1 MENKRSSW
9 GSNLGFLMAAV
20 GSAVGLGNI
29 WGFPY
34 KMGRSGGFTF
44 LLIYL
49 LLAVFVGLVIMASEL
64 ALGRKTGLGVVGAYQ
79 AVSKKFGWVGWLGV
93 LSPFLIMSFYAVL
106 GGYCIQYMSL
116 NMAELSFNLSDIF
129 GAPLAGGATF
139 GAMLDNPFGCAVFTA
154 LFAEAFALVTADI
167 GLVENLRHPNLTWIN
182 EMQPVKQGAA
192 VILTMLILM
201 GMLLVPTLLYIF
213 LLSGSDV
220 RLVLGGCA
228 VVFFGLDRLL
238 VHWLRTN
245 GVRRFEEL
253 G

>member
-1 MENKRSSW
+1 MSLAI
-9 GSNLGFLMAAV
+9 GLVLAIIVAV
-20 GSAVGLGNI
+20 GFFVNAMIPSI
-29 WGFPY
+29 
-34 KMGRSGGFTF
+34 S
-44 LLIYL
+44 
-49 LLAVFVGLVIMASEL
+49 LAA
-64 ALGRKTGLGVVGAYQ
+64 
-79 AVSKKFGWVGWLGV
+79 
-93 LSPFLIMSFYAVL
+93 
-106 GGYCIQYMSL
+106 
-116 NMAELSFNLSDIF
+116 
-129 GAPLAGGATF
+129 
-139 GAMLDNPFGCAVFTA
+139 
-154 LFAEAFALVTADI
+154 AFALVTADI

>member
-1 MENKRSSW
+1 MN
-9 GSNLGFLMAAV
+9 
-20 GSAVGLGNI
+20 
-29 WGFPY
+29 
-34 KMGRSGGFTF
+34 
-44 LLIYL
+44 
-49 LLAVFVGLVIMASEL
+49 
-64 ALGRKTGLGVVGAYQ
+64 
-79 AVSKKFGWVGWLGV
+79 
-93 LSPFLIMSFYAVL
+93 
-106 GGYCIQYMSL
+106 
-116 NMAELSFNLSDIF
+116 
-129 GAPLAGGATF
+129 
-139 GAMLDNPFGCAVFTA
+139 AVFTA
-154 LFAEAFALVTADI
+154 LFAAAFALVTADI

>member
-1 MENKRSSW
+1 MMN
-9 GSNLGFLMAAV
+9 A
-20 GSAVGLGNI
+20 
-29 WGFPY
+29 
-34 KMGRSGGFTF
+34 
-44 LLIYL
+44 
-49 LLAVFVGLVIMASEL
+49 
-64 ALGRKTGLGVVGAYQ
+64 GLGVVFCA
-79 AVSKKFGWVGWLGV
+79 AAAA
-93 LSPFLIMSFYAVL
+93 FLIFGRGRVRGIVEAMGLSTDTLTAIAALVIGYFLSTMVFSASSVSLEGKNIWIVRSAPVSSAEILMAKRRLHLLIAVPAAL
-106 GGYCIQYMSL
+106 LPAAASASVIGV
-116 NMAELSFNLSDIF
+116 N
-129 GAPLAGGATF
+129 
-139 GAMLDNPFGCAVFTA
+139 AVFTA
-154 LFAEAFALVTADI
+154 LFAAAFALVTADI

-238 VHWLRTN
+238 VHWLRTS